1 MCHLQ
6 GEHVQSSAS
15 QHATLEIVVLS
26 GCSGVANG
34 ALVRTI
40 NYFEIPHGRWLMP
53 ILVATRVSQ
62 RGPMLVASAMG
73 VGHRR
78 RWPAHVALM
87 DLCVLESLW

>member
-26 GCSGVANG
+26 ANG

-78 RWPAHVALM
+78 LWPAHVALM